1 MADEPETDPQPE
13 DTGPHPEG
21 EGSAELSLGGTRPSM
36 RNMPYK
42 KASIPQGDDSSDK
55 DRGQSEN
62 SEEAHK
68 AEDAGSGGED
78 ENKIHGEEPHQD
90 DPHHDDH
97 DPYHDEHH
105 DYDHDHD
112 DYHHD
117 HDYEDYH
124 HEHEEMYPHDPDD
137 DWWEEDEKDEE
148 DELPPE
154 GEMSLLDHLEDLRWT
169 LFKSVGALMV
179 GCLVVGLNVRYFA
192 DILKQPIQYAVDNN
206 GGRVLVVS
214 ENESLYSIN
223 PRNGKKVWEFSD
235 EEGVRSK
242 PLLGEK
248 VTKDLYAVVGDNSVV
263 ALHRRK
269 GEEKWRYQAEG
280 KLDPDTLRIG
290 GGEFLYV
297 SSVGG
302 VSDTG
307 GAVHAIKAKTGKLEW
322 KFPIGEGLAYA
333 PVLDMDQEDIDLR
346 TRQPLGVMMVLMQV
360 VFFGGLAIS
369 LPFIVMFASGFVAP
383 GLTKREKRMLLP
395 GSVGAVVLFLM
406 GAALAFFFIVP
417 VSLKFST
424 VLNEWLGIQL
434 MWDVNDYYSLVVMVT
449 LAVGALFQFP
459 LLLVILGYLGV
470 LSSSKLK
477 GARQIVFVIILI
489 VAALLTPGD
498 VIVALVLLTVPLY
511 ALFEGSILMVAY
523 VEKAKAKK
531 QARIE
536 ARRKAREEARQQSR
550 KKAQESL
557 KQLEPEN
564 SKDKVK
570 VEDDEEST
578 EGDEKQK

>member
-1 MADEPETDPQPE
+1 
-13 DTGPHPEG
+13 
-21 EGSAELSLGGTRPSM
+21 
-36 RNMPYK
+36 
-42 KASIPQGDDSSDK
+42 
-55 DRGQSEN
+55 
-62 SEEAHK
+62 
-68 AEDAGSGGED
+68 
-78 ENKIHGEEPHQD
+78 
-90 DPHHDDH
+90 
-97 DPYHDEHH
+97 
-105 DYDHDHD
+105 
-112 DYHHD
+112 
-117 HDYEDYH
+117 
-124 HEHEEMYPHDPDD
+124 
-137 DWWEEDEKDEE
+137 
-148 DELPPE
+148 
-154 GEMSLLDHLEDLRWT
+154 
-169 LFKSVGALMV
+169 
-179 GCLVVGLNVRYFA
+179 
-192 DILKQPIQYAVDNN
+192 
-206 GGRVLVVS
+206 
-214 ENESLYSIN
+214 
-223 PRNGKKVWEFSD
+223 
-235 EEGVRSK
+235 
-242 PLLGEK
+242 
-248 VTKDLYAVVGDNSVV
+248 
-263 ALHRRK
+263 
-269 GEEKWRYQAEG
+269 
-280 KLDPDTLRIG
+280 
-290 GGEFLYV
+290 
-297 SSVGG
+297 
-302 VSDTG
+302 
-307 GAVHAIKAKTGKLEW
+307 
-322 KFPIGEGLAYA
+322 
-333 PVLDMDQEDIDLR
+333 MDQEDIDLR

-523 VEKAKAKK
+523 VEKAKVKK

-557 KQLEPEN
+557 KQLEPDN
-564 SKDKVK
+564 SKVKEK

>member
-1 MADEPETDPQPE
+1 MADEQETDPQPE

-21 EGSAELSLGGTRPSM
+21 EGSAELSLRGSRPSM
-36 RNMPYK
+36 QNMPHK
-42 KASIPQGDDSSDK
+42 KASKPPIDEPSEKEADGDMAKDS
-55 DRGQSEN
+55 G
-62 SEEAHK
+62 
-68 AEDAGSGGED
+68 AGVE
-78 ENKIHGEEPHQD
+78 EEPEIHSQ
-90 DPHHDDH
+90 DPHQ
-97 DPYHDEHH
+97 DEHH

-112 DYHHD
+112 DYLHD

-124 HEHEEMYPHDPDD
+124 HEHEDMYPHDPDD

-235 EEGVRSK
+235 EDGVRSK
-242 PLLGEK
+242 PLLGDK
-248 VTKDLYAVVGDNSVV
+248 ANKDLYAVVGDNSVV

-523 VEKAKAKK
+523 VEKAKVKK

-557 KQLEPEN
+557 KQLEPDN
-564 SKDKVK
+564 SKVKEK

>member
-1 MADEPETDPQPE
+1 MADEPESDNQSEETDP
-13 DTGPHPEG
+13 HSEG
-21 EGSAELSLGGTRPSM
+21 EGSAELSLGSSRPSM
-36 RNMPYK
+36 GNLPYK
-42 KASIPQGDDSSDK
+42 KAEKSDSLKNTPKSDK
-55 DRGQSEN
+55 DSDNTSSEVEKDDAAS
-62 SEEAHK
+62 SEEK
-68 AEDAGSGGED
+68 
-78 ENKIHGEEPHQD
+78 ENTIHSDDPE

-97 DPYHDEHH
+97 DHDPYH
-105 DYDHDHD
+105 HD

-117 HDYEDYH
+117 HDYDDYH
-124 HEHEEMYPHDPDD
+124 HEHEDLYPHDPDD

-169 LFKSVGALMV
+169 LFKSVGALMI
-179 GCLVVGLNVRYFA
+179 GCIVVGFNVRYFA
-192 DILKQPIQYAVDNN
+192 DILQQPIEYAVSNS

-214 ENESLYSIN
+214 EEQSLYSIN
-223 PRNGKKVWEFSD
+223 PRNEKKVWEYID
-235 EEGVRSK
+235 EDGVRCAPILGDKESK
-242 PLLGEK
+242 Q
-248 VTKDLYAVVGDNSVV
+248 LYTVVGENSVV
-263 ALHRRK
+263 ALNKRK
-269 GEEKWRYQAEG
+269 GDEMWRYKATDS
-280 KLDPDTLRIG
+280 LDPDTLRM
-290 GGEFLYV
+290 GGELLFV

-307 GAVHAIKAKTGKLEW
+307 GAIHAIEAKTGKLEW
-322 KFPIGEGLAYA
+322 EFPIDEGVAFA
-333 PVLDMDQEDIDLR
+333 PVLDMGQENIDLR

-360 VFFGGLAIS
+360 VFFGGLAVS

-395 GSVGAVVLFLM
+395 GSIGAVVLFLM

-424 VLNEWLGIQL
+424 VLNEWLGIEL
-434 MWDVNDYYSLVVMVT
+434 LWDVNDYYSLVVMVT

-470 LSSSKLK
+470 LSAAKLK
-477 GARQIVFVIILI
+477 SARQVVFVIILI

-531 QARIE
+531 QAKIE
-536 ARRKAREEARQQSR
+536 ARRKAREDARQKSR
-550 KKAQESL
+550 QQAEESL
-557 KQLEPEN
+557 KQLSPSEEK
-564 SKDKVK
+564 S
-570 VEDDEEST
+570 EDNQKEDST
-578 EGDEKQK
+578 DQSDKQK